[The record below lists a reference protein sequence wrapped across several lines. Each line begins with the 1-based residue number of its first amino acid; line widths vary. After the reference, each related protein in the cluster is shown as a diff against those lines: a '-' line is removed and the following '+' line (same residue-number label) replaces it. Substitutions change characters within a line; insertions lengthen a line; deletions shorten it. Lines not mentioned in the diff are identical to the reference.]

1 MKKLICAGA
10 MVAMA
15 VGGATAH
22 AIPGVSG
29 GGKTAIGVSGG
40 GKSAIGVSGGG

>member
-15 VGGATAH
+15 VGGASAY
-22 AIPGVSG
+22 AGVSG

-40 GKSAIGVSGGG
+40 G